1 MYAEPG
7 IRIAGHFVT
16 GVEFLI
22 AGALLLAVAALL
34 MGHRRELQA
43 TVKPSVTTDQLAGNL
58 ARIADALERIA
69 NRRVDPATTRET
81 AQHAAAETTGEAQ
94 SAVRVLEPEP
104 ASEEAHRVAYSI
116 FGR

>member
-16 GVEFLI
+16 SVEFL
-22 AGALLLAVAALL
+22 AVAALLLAVAAILI
-34 MGHRRELQA
+34 GYRRELR
-43 TVKPSVTTDQLAGNL
+43 TTIKPSVATDQLTGNL

-69 NRRVDPATTRET
+69 SRPIGATLPETARRTEPGTRVDAPAEKTV
-81 AQHAAAETTGEAQ
+81 AET
-94 SAVRVLEPEP
+94 EP
-104 ASEEAHRVAYSI
+104 AGEEAHRVAYSL